1 MSRREE
7 NAVMAAVAEADAMAD
22 VADATVDV
30 AGAMADVADA
40 MADVAD
46 ATEIAAAEVAH
57 EPGDVTETEIADATG
72 IGIATEVRGPKVAET
87 EARSPKAAAAAARR
101 TTDVDAAR
109 L

>member
-1 MSRREE
+1 
-7 NAVMAAVAEADAMAD
+7 MAAVAEADAMAD

-72 IGIATEVRGPKVAET
+72 IAAEVRGLKAAATEV
-87 EARSPKAAAAAARR
+87 RSPKAAAMAAARR